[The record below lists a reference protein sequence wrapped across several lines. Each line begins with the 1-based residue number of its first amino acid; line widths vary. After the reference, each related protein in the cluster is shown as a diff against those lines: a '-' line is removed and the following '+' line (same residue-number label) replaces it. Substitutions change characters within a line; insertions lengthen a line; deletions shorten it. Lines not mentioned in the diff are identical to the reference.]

1 MMGTEQTNFAGA
13 RVTVMGLARSGVAAC
28 RLLQEVGAC
37 VTVSDRKEPGELQ
50 AALGNIDRGAVQV
63 TVGPRYESSLGEADL
78 VVISPGIPYRLD
90 SLERVRRRGVRVIS
104 ELELAS
110 RFLAAPMLAVTGTN
124 GKSTTVTLIGK
135 ILVEQGKRVFV
146 GGNLG
151 TALSDAAWTAVKA
164 KKEGLGDP
172 FDYLVVEV
180 SSFQLETVD
189 RFHPWIAGILNVT
202 VDHQDRYDSL
212 NDYLAAKARIFENQT
227 AEDYAL
233 FNLDDP
239 RVSAL
244 GGRLPSHRIGFT
256 RARPLGPGAE
266 RGTFLDGETIVTTV
280 IGSRQEICRTSELR
294 MLGGHN
300 VENVM
305 AASTYAALCGCSPDV
320 IRKTVTAFPGLEHAL
335 EFVRERRGVRF
346 VNDSKGTNVD
356 ATLKAL
362 EGIDYPIWLIAG
374 GRDKGGDFSRL
385 TAAVRRRV
393 KHAILIGEAAPLLRQ
408 AWHGAAGISEAGS
421 LREAVEYA
429 GREASAGEVV
439 LLSPACASFDMFRD
453 YQDRGRQ
460 FKDAVLSLPA

>member
-1 MMGTEQTNFAGA
+1 MVGADQTSFAGA

-28 RLLQEVGAC
+28 RLLQEVGAR

-50 AALGNIDRGAVQV
+50 SALGDIDLGAVQV
-63 TVGPRYESSLGEADL
+63 TVGPSYESSLEGADL
-78 VVISPGIPYRLD
+78 VVISPGVPYRMEA
-90 SLERVRRRGVRVIS
+90 LERVRRRGVGVIS

-135 ILVEQGKRVFV
+135 ILAEQGKRVFV

-151 TALSDAAWTAVKA
+151 TALSDAAWAAVKA
-164 KKEGLGDP
+164 KKEGRADP

-212 NDYLAAKARIFENQT
+212 DDYLEAKARIFENQSP
-227 AEDYAL
+227 EDYAL
-233 FNLDDP
+233 LNLDDP
-239 RVSAL
+239 RVSRL
-244 GGRLPSHRIGFT
+244 GGRIRSRRIGFT
-256 RARPLGPGAE
+256 RAGTLGLGADQ
-266 RGTFLDGETIVTTV
+266 GTFLDGDTIVTTV
-280 IGSRQEICRTSELR
+280 TGSRQTICRTREIR
-294 MLGGHN
+294 MLGSHN

-362 EGIDYPIWLIAG
+362 EGIDHPIWLIAG

-385 TAAVRRRV
+385 TDAVRRRV
-393 KHAILIGEAAPLLRQ
+393 THAILIGEAAPVLRQ
-408 AWHGAAGISEAGS
+408 AWHGAVKMSEAGS
-421 LREAVEYA
+421 LREAVQYA
-429 GREASAGEVV
+429 ARESSAGDVV

-460 FKDAVLSLPA
+460 FKEVVLSLPA